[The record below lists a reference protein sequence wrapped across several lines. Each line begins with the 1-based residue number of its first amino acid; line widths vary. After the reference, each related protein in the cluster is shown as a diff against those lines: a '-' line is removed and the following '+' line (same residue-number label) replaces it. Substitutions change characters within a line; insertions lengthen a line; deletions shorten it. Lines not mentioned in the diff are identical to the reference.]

1 MFVVGHCAWLEK
13 ASEVTSVTSGSD
25 LHHSWKLGGGR
36 ESIQT
41 EAKQGGSMK
50 SAIVLDEQPTTSKP
64 KMYRRILFATDF
76 SEASQAAI
84 PVAAALAERFG
95 ARLLLLHVVS
105 PIPYGMASPE
115 GLISNT
121 QPWEEIAEQSLEDLR
136 HSPFFDGLRVTSAV
150 RCGGTVD
157 ETLDLIAKEHV
168 DMIVLGTHGAT
179 GGKKV
184 LLGSV
189 TEEIC
194 RRAPC
199 PVITVSPHT
208 DPHKVLLRG
217 IRHVLYATDL
227 SERSF
232 AALPAALSIASE
244 NNAQI
249 TMLHVLPLAERE
261 LNATIITKSLLDQM
275 KRNVCKAAGNITFDF
290 VVDFGDAAETI
301 VRYAAELD
309 AGLVV
314 VGIKPAFTGSSH
326 FPGNVAY
333 KVMANASCP
342 VLTVRE
348 NAHSN

>member
-1 MFVVGHCAWLEK
+1 MKTVQGQRGGVMENAAVVLEK
-13 ASEVTSVTSGSD
+13 ETSTS
-25 LHHSWKLGGGR
+25 
-36 ESIQT
+36 Q
-41 EAKQGGSMK
+41 
-50 SAIVLDEQPTTSKP
+50 P
-64 KMYRRILFATDF
+64 KMVRRILFATDF
-76 SEASQAAI
+76 SEASRAAI
-84 PVAAALAERFG
+84 PVAAALANRFG
-95 ARLLLLHVVS
+95 AGLLLMHVVS

-115 GLISNT
+115 GLICNT
-121 QPWEEIAEQSLEDLR
+121 KPWEEIAERSLEDLR
-136 HSPFFDGLRVTSAV
+136 HSPFFNGLRVTTAV

-157 ETLDLIAKEHV
+157 ETLDLIAREHV

-227 SERSF
+227 SEGSF

-244 NNAQI
+244 NNSQI
-249 TMLHVLPLAERE
+249 TMLHVLSLAERE
-261 LNATIITKSLLDQM
+261 LNATIITKPLLDQM

-301 VRYAAELD
+301 VRYANELD
-309 AGLVV
+309 AELLVI
-314 VGIKPAFTGSSH
+314 GIKPAFTGSSH

-333 KVMANASCP
+333 KVMANARCP

-348 NAHSN
+348 HPHLN